1 MCRGASH
8 EPHLVLHGHEP
19 VAVVGADMGNL
30 TIASVVVALLSL
42 LGNAGQAWLYL
53 GLRDEL
59 TLAKTATGAR
69 EKERDTVQ
77 QEASACSDA
86 VDDLRTLADLRAK
99 DATTARATAAAQAR
113 MAAQRADAM
122 LAAPAAVPG
131 DDCASAQVRVQ
142 SWLQTRSSYA
152 P

>member
-1 MCRGASH
+1 M
-8 EPHLVLHGHEP
+8 
-19 VAVVGADMGNL
+19 AVVGADMGNL

-59 TLAKTATGAR
+59 TLAKAATGAR
-69 EKERDTVQ
+69 EKERDTAQ

-86 VDDLRTLADLRAK
+86 VDDLRTLADQRARE
-99 DATTARATAAAQAR
+99 AATARATAATQAHA
-113 MAAQRADAM
+113 AAQRADAI

-131 DDCASAQVRVQ
+131 NDCASAKVRVDR
-142 SWLQTRSSYA
+142 WLQGRA
-152 P
+152 QQ